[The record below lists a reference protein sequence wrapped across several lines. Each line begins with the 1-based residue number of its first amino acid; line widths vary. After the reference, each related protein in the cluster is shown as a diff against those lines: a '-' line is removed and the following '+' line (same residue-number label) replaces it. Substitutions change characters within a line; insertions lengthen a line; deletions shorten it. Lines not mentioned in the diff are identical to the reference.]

1 MTQNIAESNDVDS
14 YTNKQKLFIRY
25 FTAILVDL
33 TVLNLFDEYWDYVQI
48 DSFSISLLAAIL
60 LQVLLKITLRIEH
73 HIGEY
78 FQTKPGVL
86 AKILRLLSAWAILFG
101 SKFVILEAV
110 NIAFGDQVL
119 FTGPLNGIVAFIIV
133 VVAILAAEFLIMK
146 FSKFLGRP
154 EKANMNRK

>member
-1 MTQNIAESNDVDS
+1 MTQNTPESNVIDS
-14 YTNKQKLFIRY
+14 YTNKQKLFVRY

-73 HIGEY
+73 RIGEY
-78 FQTKPGVL
+78 FQTKSGVL

-101 SKFVILEAV
+101 SKFAILEAV

-119 FTGPLNGIVAFIIV
+119 FTGPLHGIVAFIVV

-146 FSKFLGRP
+146 FSKFLGRS
-154 EKANMNRK
+154 E